1 LSRRNLAAV
10 LIVLGAASA
19 LLVVIGAL
27 LVFHNWKHRYVTGG
41 WTQAEW
47 SYFGAALA
55 GVVAADVSGLW
66 LWWRAPRMAV
76 GRYLWV
82 AASALNLWFVGLYW
96 PNRWGG
102 LLYWFIYLFR
112 PALAMVFLGWPTGRP
127 SARVRRWIV
136 GIVAVQLATGLTIG
150 LWGGL
155 PTAAGWPRSPLSPF
169 DVGWVG
175 PAFGLLTGWLLFWFP
190 AVAVIVVLVRRQRGL
205 PPGARRLL
213 APITAAG
220 VLVASSDVVTG
231 LASMLPTSLT
241 WDDRRNHATVLGA
254 VNLTQNY
261 SQLLVATVG
270 ICIAFGFRRRAV
282 RSGERH
288 LMLDLGA
295 ARPLNAP
302 TAALEQLLGDPSARI
317 LYPRA
322 EHTWIDS
329 DGTPVPVSCP
339 HRVVTNVVDSGGT
352 VVAAIET
359 DGRLGVHPSLVEV
372 AAATVS
378 GAIANGLALAVASA
392 RLGEL
397 EALQF
402 ALLDAIDESRGQLE
416 RDLHD
421 RAQQRLVG
429 LALAARLAARGSEP
443 ESIAAIRRE
452 AEQARVEL
460 EQLID
465 GAVPAPLT
473 RGLGAALMTLAAA
486 NPVPTEVHTEG
497 DLSPEDPLARTLW
510 MVASEAVTNAE
521 KHSEATQMRIDLLVD
536 PQHVALR
543 VQDNG
548 TGGVGETPRSIRQRV
563 DEVSG
568 RVEVVSPT
576 GAGTELTVTCGREV
590 TVAV

>member
-1 LSRRNLAAV
+1 
-10 LIVLGAASA
+10 LIVLGGVSA
-19 LLVVIGAL
+19 LLVVTAAL
-27 LVFHNWKHRYVTGG
+27 LVVHNWKRRYVSGG

-55 GVVAADVSGLW
+55 GVIAADVSGLW

-82 AASALNLWFVGLYW
+82 AAVALNLWFIGLYW

-127 SARVRRWIV
+127 SARVRRWIA
-136 GIVAVQLATGLTIG
+136 GLVAAQLATGLILG
-150 LWGGL
+150 LWGGP
-155 PTAAGWPRSPLSPF
+155 PTPRGWPRNPLAPF
-169 DVGWVG
+169 HVGWVY
-175 PAFGLLTGWLLFWFP
+175 PAFSLITGWLLFWFP
-190 AVAVIVVLVRRQRGL
+190 AVAVIIVLIRRQRGL
-205 PPGARRLL
+205 PAGARRLL
-213 APITAAG
+213 APITVAG
-220 VLVASSDVVTG
+220 VLVAGSDVVTG
-231 LASMLPTSLT
+231 LASMLPTNVT
-241 WDDRRNHATVLGA
+241 WDYRTNHATVIGA

-261 SQLLVATVG
+261 GQLLVATIG
-270 ICIAFGFRRRAV
+270 ICIAFALRRRAV

-288 LMLDLGA
+288 LILDLGA

-302 TAALEQLLGDPSARI
+302 TAALQQLVGDPSARI

-322 EHTWIDS
+322 ENTWIDP
-329 DGTPVPVSCP
+329 DGRSVPASCP
-339 HRVVTNVVDSGGT
+339 HRVVTKVVDSGGT
-352 VVAAIET
+352 VIAAIET
-359 DGRLGVHPSLVEV
+359 DGRRGVHPSLVEV

-378 GAIANGLALAVASA
+378 GAIANGLALAVANA

-397 EALQF
+397 EALQR
-402 ALLDAIDESRGQLE
+402 ALLDAIDDSRRQLE

-429 LALAARLAARGSEP
+429 LALAARLAARASEP
-443 ESIAAIRRE
+443 ESIAAIRGE
-452 AEQARVEL
+452 VQQARVEL
-460 EQLID
+460 DQLID
-465 GAVPAPLT
+465 GAVPVPLT
-473 RGLGAALMTLAAA
+473 RGLCAGLMTLAAA
-486 NPVPTEVHTEG
+486 NPVPTGVHAEG

-521 KHSEATQMRIDLLVD
+521 KHSDATHVRIDLLVD
-536 PQHVALR
+536 PQHVTLR

-548 TGGVGETPRSIRQRV
+548 TGGVAETPRSIRQRV
-563 DEVSG
+563 DEASG

-576 GAGTELTVTCGREV
+576 GAGTELTVTCRREV
-590 TVAV
+590 TVRV

>member
-1 LSRRNLAAV
+1 
-10 LIVLGAASA
+10 LIVLGGASA
-19 LLVVIGAL
+19 LLVVTAAL
-27 LVFHNWKHRYVTGG
+27 LVVHNWTRRYATGG

-55 GVVAADVSGLW
+55 GVIAAEVSGLW

-82 AASALNLWFVGLYW
+82 AALALNLWFVGLYW

-127 SARVRRWIV
+127 SARVRRWIA
-136 GIVAVQLATGLTIG
+136 GLVAVQLATGLIIG

-155 PTAAGWPRSPLSPF
+155 PTAPGWPRSPLSPF
-169 DVGWVG
+169 HVGWVS
-175 PAFGLLTGWLLFWFP
+175 PAFSLLTGWLLFWFP
-190 AVAVIVVLVRRQRGL
+190 AVAVIIVLVRRYRGL
-205 PPGARRLL
+205 PGGARRLL
-213 APITAAG
+213 APITVAG
-220 VLVASSDVVTG
+220 VLVAGSDVLSG
-231 LASMLPTSLT
+231 LAQMIPVNLIT
-241 WDDRRNHATVLGA
+241 DDRTHRATVLGA
-254 VNLTQNY
+254 IYLTQNY
-261 SQLLVATVG
+261 GQLLVATVG
-270 ICIAFGFRRRAV
+270 ISVAFAFRRRAV

-288 LMLDLGA
+288 LILDLGA

-302 TAALEQLLGDPSARI
+302 TAALPQLLGDPSARI
-317 LYPRA
+317 LYPRT
-322 EHTWIDS
+322 ENTWIDS
-329 DGTPVPVSCP
+329 DGMSVPGSCP

-352 VVAAIET
+352 VIAAIET
-359 DGRLGVHPSLVEV
+359 DGRRGVHPSLVEV

-378 GAIANGLALAVASA
+378 GAIANGLALAVANA

-397 EALQF
+397 EALQH
-402 ALLDAIDESRGQLE
+402 ALLDAIDDSRRQLE

-429 LALAARLAARGSEP
+429 LALAARLAARAP
-443 ESIAAIRRE
+443 DRESVAAIGRE
-452 AEQARVEL
+452 VQQAHVEL
-460 EQLID
+460 DQLID
-465 GAVPAPLT
+465 GAVPVPLT
-473 RGLGAALMTLAAA
+473 RGLCAALMTLAAA
-486 NPVPTEVHTEG
+486 NPVPTGVHTEG

-510 MVASEAVTNAE
+510 MVASEAVANAE
-521 KHSEATQMRIDLLVD
+521 KHSDATRIGIDLLVD
-536 PQHVALR
+536 PQVVTLR

-548 TGGVGETPRSIRQRV
+548 TGGVAETPRSIRQRV

-576 GAGTELTVTCGREV
+576 GAGTDLTVTCRREV